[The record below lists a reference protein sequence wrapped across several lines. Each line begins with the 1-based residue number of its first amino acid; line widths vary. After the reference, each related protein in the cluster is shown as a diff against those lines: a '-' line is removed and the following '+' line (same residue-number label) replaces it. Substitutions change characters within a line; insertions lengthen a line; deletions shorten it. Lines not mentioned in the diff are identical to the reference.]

1 MPRPTGPMNPET
13 AGIVA
18 EIRKKYPVVAR
29 YLSRSRRL
37 KEGVNVEK
45 ISKTSSNGETVII
58 PHACLGEGTID
69 KKVTV
74 YAMKFSA
81 SARRKI
87 EENGGKCLPLSQ
99 LMKDGAKGRILI

>member
-1 MPRPTGPMNPET
+1 MNPEAT
-13 AGIVA
+13 GIIA
-18 EIRKKYPVVAR
+18 EMKRKKAYPDVAR
-29 YLSRSRRL
+29 HLSRPRRA
-37 KEGVNVEK
+37 KEGVNVGK
-45 ISKTSSNGETVII
+45 INRTSASGETVII
-58 PHACLGEGTID
+58 PHACLGEGVLD

-87 EENGGKCLPLSQ
+87 EEKGGKCLPLSQ